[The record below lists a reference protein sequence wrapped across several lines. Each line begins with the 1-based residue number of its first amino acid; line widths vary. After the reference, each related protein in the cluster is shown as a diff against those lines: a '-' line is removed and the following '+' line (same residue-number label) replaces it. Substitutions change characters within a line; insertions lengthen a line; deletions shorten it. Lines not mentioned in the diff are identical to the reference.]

1 MDTNEKLSNEESS
14 FNEQKIN
21 NIILTDMSSVSSNAS
36 SVSNSSEQKTEDLK
50 EKEETE
56 KNEDVKESITEEKEK
71 EKSDDTKSTALVVV
85 NSGGLVVARNMFKKS
100 IKFSIKSFLISVS
113 LTILNFF
120 I

>member
-21 NIILTDMSSVSSNAS
+21 NINITDMSSNVSNAS
-36 SVSNSSEQKTEDLK
+36 SVNESSDKTVEDLK

-56 KNEDVKESITEEKEK
+56 EVKESSAEEK